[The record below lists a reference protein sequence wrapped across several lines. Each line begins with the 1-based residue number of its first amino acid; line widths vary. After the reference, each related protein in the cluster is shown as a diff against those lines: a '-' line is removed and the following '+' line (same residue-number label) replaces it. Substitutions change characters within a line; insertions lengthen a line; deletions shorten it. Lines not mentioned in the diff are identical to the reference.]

1 MIAFVSVVI
10 PAQAG
15 IQELPAK
22 HMDSGSPL
30 RYARNDKLALAKAG
44 KGVIIYNKVTTAI
57 FWGRETATASISL
70 GASSLRER
78 ARGMKINTTSKQQE
92 RSGRSRRVEKTA

>member
-1 MIAFVSVVI
+1 
-10 PAQAG
+10 
-15 IQELPAK
+15 
-22 HMDSGSPL
+22 MDSGSPL

-57 FWGRETATASISL
+57 FWGREAATASISL

-78 ARGMKINTTSKQQE
+78 ARGMNHQQNEQTTGEKWPQSK
-92 RSGRSRRVEKTA
+92 S